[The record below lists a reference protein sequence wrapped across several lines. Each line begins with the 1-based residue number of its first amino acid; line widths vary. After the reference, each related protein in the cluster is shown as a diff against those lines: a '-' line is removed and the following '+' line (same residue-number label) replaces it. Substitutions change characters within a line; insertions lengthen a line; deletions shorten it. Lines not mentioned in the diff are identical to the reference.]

1 MLMKFSIQ
9 LTVYTVFLLGAVT
22 FAQKTNVTDAALLMK
37 KYNPMSGVEPSKKI
51 LLKAKDFIDLAAV
64 NSETA
69 TSPKMHMY
77 RGEIYFGLIELAAME
92 AATSNI
98 NVDETL
104 LKEYESKAKE
114 SFNKVLEDPKKE
126 YINDINIFLGTRT
139 EMYFNMGIQSFS
151 NRNFEMA
158 TNLFLGAMQVK
169 SFLNETYPDAEVN
182 AQLCLSR
189 AVDSLLSIKNFDKA
203 IEISNLVNE
212 AMPKNVD
219 VLISMI
225 NIYLQKGDIVGSEKY
240 LKEALALAPNNK
252 QLYYVLGTAN
262 MDLNENEK
270 ADAALT
276 KALEIDSNYSD
287 AQYQLGAHLFNW
299 AGQLK
304 KEAGQLAENDTNYD
318 VLITKATAMQY
329 RSLALLEKYILT
341 KPNEKAVL
349 EILRSTYSKLGNAEK
364 AGEYKKR
371 LEALK

>member
-1 MLMKFSIQ
+1 
-9 LTVYTVFLLGAVT
+9 
-22 FAQKTNVTDAALLMK
+22 
-37 KYNPMSGVEPSKKI
+37 
-51 LLKAKDFIDLAAV
+51 
-64 NSETA
+64 
-69 TSPKMHMY
+69 
-77 RGEIYFGLIELAAME
+77 
-92 AATSNI
+92 
-98 NVDETL
+98 
-104 LKEYESKAKE
+104 
-114 SFNKVLEDPKKE
+114 
-126 YINDINIFLGTRT
+126 
-139 EMYFNMGIQSFS
+139 
-151 NRNFEMA
+151 
-158 TNLFLGAMQVK
+158 
-169 SFLNETYPDAEVN
+169 
-182 AQLCLSR
+182 
-189 AVDSLLSIKNFDKA
+189 
-203 IEISNLVNE
+203 
-212 AMPKNVD
+212 MPKNVD

-262 MDLNENEK
+262 MDLNENDK

-349 EILRSTYSKLGNAEK
+349 EILRSTYSKLGNTEK